1 MLLLDL
7 LALAANQLAIHSST
21 FADAYSHYV
30 YRVLSLG
37 IGSVMGLLPFS
48 VVELLLYAT
57 ILFVLFDFVKQ
68 LCRAV
73 RAGAGCLHPAPGSQA
88 QAVRASQAS
97 LAHAETATNSKGTT
111 SGSAESQSDEPLQKY
126 AGAACPTHL
135 LTAIARPLRRFLGHL
150 FLILSTLLVLYVFL
164 CGINYHRTSFSEE
177 AGLSVTIDAHGTV
190 YDEADL
196 IALCDYLVTEINDTE
211 AQLAASVTS
220 DTNADVLRA
229 RTSAGSAT
237 ESSPATESLDATS
250 EASGHSDADETATTT
265 TESSTATAE
274 ASDPSAADEAMAT
287 TTESPAATAEA
298 PDPSAADEAMATAT
312 ESPAATAEA
321 SDPSAADET
330 TATTIQVEGAC
341 IGQTSET
348 PKPSAAWLW
357 HAGRTGQRAM
367 EKLGQRYHRLSGHYP
382 YPKPILNTWILSIQQ
397 TTGVYSPFTVEANY
411 NRDIAYYDIPFTIC
425 HELSHLRGYMQ
436 EEEANFIGVL
446 ATIGADDLYFNY
458 SGYVSAWVYAG
469 NALARIDSTA
479 FATLY
484 ARINARTRQ
493 DMLYN
498 NAYWQQFEGKPAEA
512 HEQLNDVYLKIQ
524 GQATGVRSYGHVTD
538 LMLEYFA
545 KNGTLAQC
553 NSSAITV
560 QP

>member
-1 MLLLDL
+1 MMRTDTQDERNTKKAPRQVYLLALLLDL
-7 LALAANQLAIHSST
+7 LALAANQLAVHSSA
-21 FADAYSHYV
+21 FANAYSHYV

-37 IGSVMGLLPFS
+37 IGSVTGLLPFS

-57 ILFVLFDFVKQ
+57 ILFVIFDFVKQ
-68 LCRAV
+68 LRRAI
-73 RAGAGCLHPAPGSQA
+73 RAT
-88 QAVRASQAS
+88 V
-97 LAHAETATNSKGTT
+97 
-111 SGSAESQSDEPLQKY
+111 
-126 AGAACPTHL
+126 
-135 LTAIARPLRRFLGHL
+135 ARPLRHFLGHL
-150 FLILSTLLVLYVFL
+150 FLLLSTLLVLYVFL

-177 AGLSVTIDAHGTV
+177 AGLSVTIDEHGTV

-196 IALCDYLVTEINDTE
+196 IALCDYLVTEINATE

-220 DTNADVLRA
+220 DAGASTLRA
-229 RTSAGSAT
+229 HTTADAGASTFRAHT
-237 ESSPATESLDATS
+237 TADAGAAGT
-250 EASGHSDADETATTT
+250 TA
-265 TESSTATAE
+265 ESSTATAE
-274 ASDPSAADEAMAT
+274 ASGSSGADEAA
-287 TTESPAATAEA
+287 
-298 PDPSAADEAMATAT
+298 
-312 ESPAATAEA
+312 
-321 SDPSAADET
+321 
-330 TATTIQVEGAC
+330 ATTIEVEGAF
-341 IGQTSET
+341 IGQTTET

-367 EKLGQRYHRLSGHYP
+367 EKLGQRYRRLSGHYP
-382 YPKPILNTWILSIQQ
+382 FPKPILNTWILSVQQ

-484 ARINARTRQ
+484 GRINARTRQ

-512 HEQLNDVYLKIQ
+512 HEQLNDAYLKIQ
-524 GQATGVRSYGHVTD
+524 GQTTGVRSYGHVTD

-545 KNGTLAQC
+545 ENGTLTQ
-553 NSSAITV
+553 
-560 QP
+560 

>member
-1 MLLLDL
+1 MFNYHIIKTKTSAAMPSHSQRVYLLVLLLDL

-68 LCRAV
+68 LRRAV
-73 RAGAGCLHPAPGSQA
+73 R
-88 QAVRASQAS
+88 V
-97 LAHAETATNSKGTT
+97 
-111 SGSAESQSDEPLQKY
+111 
-126 AGAACPTHL
+126 GAACVHSARVSQDAQTHL
-135 LTAIARPLRRFLGHL
+135 LAAVARPLLHFLGHL
-150 FLILSTLLVLYVFL
+150 FLILSALLVLYVFL
-164 CGINYHRTSFSEE
+164 CGINYHRTSFSQE
-177 AGLSVTIDAHGTV
+177 AGLSVTLDKHGTV

-196 IALCDYLVTEINDTE
+196 IALCDYLVTEINATE
-211 AQLAASVTS
+211 AQLAASATL
-220 DTNADVLRA
+220 DANADVLRTH
-229 RTSAGSAT
+229 TSAGAGAAGS
-237 ESSPATESLDATS
+237 
-250 EASGHSDADETATTT
+250 T
-265 TESSTATAE
+265 TESAASTAE
-274 ASDPSAADEAMAT
+274 ASGPSGADEMA
-287 TTESPAATAEA
+287 
-298 PDPSAADEAMATAT
+298 
-312 ESPAATAEA
+312 
-321 SDPSAADET
+321 
-330 TATTIQVEGAC
+330 ATTIQVEGAC

-367 EKLGQRYHRLSGHYP
+367 EKLGQHYRRLSGHYP
-382 YPKPILNTWILSIQQ
+382 FPKPILNTWILSIQQ

-484 ARINARTRQ
+484 GRINARTRQ

-512 HEQLNDVYLKIQ
+512 HEQLNDAYLKMQ
-524 GQATGVRSYGHVTD
+524 GQTSGVRSYGHVTD

-545 KNGTLAQC
+545 KNGTLTQ
-553 NSSAITV
+553 
-560 QP
+560 

>member
-1 MLLLDL
+1 MLRIDTPDKKRPKKTKRRLYLLALLLDL
-7 LALAANQLAIHSST
+7 LALAANQLAARSSA
-21 FADAYSHYV
+21 FANAYSHYV

-37 IGSVMGLLPFS
+37 LGSVTGLLPFS

-57 ILFVLFDFVKQ
+57 LLFVLFDFVKQ
-68 LCRAV
+68 LRCAI
-73 RAGAGCLHPAPGSQA
+73 RAGA
-88 QAVRASQAS
+88 
-97 LAHAETATNSKGTT
+97 
-111 SGSAESQSDEPLQKY
+111 
-126 AGAACPTHL
+126 
-135 LTAIARPLRRFLGHL
+135 ARPLRRFLGHL

-164 CGINYHRTSFSEE
+164 CGINYHRTSFSQE
-177 AGLSVTIDAHGTV
+177 AGLSVTLDEHGTV

-196 IALCDYLVTEINDTE
+196 ITLCDYLVTEINATE
-211 AQLAASVTS
+211 AQLDISY
-220 DTNADVLRA
+220 
-229 RTSAGSAT
+229 
-237 ESSPATESLDATS
+237 
-250 EASGHSDADETATTT
+250 
-265 TESSTATAE
+265 
-274 ASDPSAADEAMAT
+274 
-287 TTESPAATAEA
+287 
-298 PDPSAADEAMATAT
+298 
-312 ESPAATAEA
+312 
-321 SDPSAADET
+321 
-330 TATTIQVEGAC
+330 
-341 IGQTSET
+341 IGQTTET
-348 PKPSAAWLW
+348 PKASAAWLW

-367 EKLGQRYHRLSGHYP
+367 EKLGQRYSRLSGHYP
-382 YPKPILNTWILSIQQ
+382 FPKPILNTWLLSVQQ

-498 NAYWQQFEGKPAEA
+498 NAYWKQFEGKPAEA
-512 HEQLNDVYLKIQ
+512 HEQLNDAYLKMQ

-545 KNGTLAQC
+545 KNGTLE
-553 NSSAITV
+553 
-560 QP
+560 

>member
-1 MLLLDL
+1 MFNFHIIKTSAAMPSHSQRVYLLVLLLDL

-48 VVELLLYAT
+48 MVELLLYAT

-111 SGSAESQSDEPLQKY
+111 SGSAETQSDEPQQKHT
-126 AGAACPTHL
+126 GAACPPHL
-135 LTAIARPLRRFLGHL
+135 LAAVARPLRRFLGHL
-150 FLILSTLLVLYVFL
+150 FLLLSALLVLYVFL

-211 AQLAASVTS
+211 AQLAAS
-220 DTNADVLRA
+220 
-229 RTSAGSAT
+229 
-237 ESSPATESLDATS
+237 
-250 EASGHSDADETATTT
+250 
-265 TESSTATAE
+265 
-274 ASDPSAADEAMAT
+274 
-287 TTESPAATAEA
+287 
-298 PDPSAADEAMATAT
+298 
-312 ESPAATAEA
+312 
-321 SDPSAADET
+321 
-330 TATTIQVEGAC
+330 TIQVEGAC

-357 HAGRTGQRAM
+357 HTGRTGQRAM
-367 EKLGQRYHRLSGHYP
+367 EKLGQRYRRLSGHYP

-512 HEQLNDVYLKIQ
+512 HEQLNDAYLKMQ
-524 GQATGVRSYGHVTD
+524 GQASGVRSYGHVTD

-545 KNGTLAQC
+545 KNGTLTQ
-553 NSSAITV
+553 
-560 QP
+560 

>member
-1 MLLLDL
+1 MMRTDTPDKKTLKKGTWRSYLFVLLLDL
-7 LALAANQLAIHSST
+7 LALAANQLAVRSSA
-21 FADAYSHYV
+21 FANTYSHYV

-37 IGSVMGLLPFS
+37 IGSVTGLLPFS

-73 RAGAGCLHPAPGSQA
+73 RVGVACVHSVRVSQDA
-88 QAVRASQAS
+88 Q
-97 LAHAETATNSKGTT
+97 
-111 SGSAESQSDEPLQKY
+111 
-126 AGAACPTHL
+126 THL
-135 LTAIARPLRRFLGHL
+135 LAAVARPLLRFLGHL

-177 AGLSVTIDAHGTV
+177 AGLSVTLDEHGTV

-211 AQLAASVTS
+211 AQL
-220 DTNADVLRA
+220 DV
-229 RTSAGSAT
+229 
-237 ESSPATESLDATS
+237 P
-250 EASGHSDADETATTT
+250 
-265 TESSTATAE
+265 
-274 ASDPSAADEAMAT
+274 
-287 TTESPAATAEA
+287 
-298 PDPSAADEAMATAT
+298 
-312 ESPAATAEA
+312 
-321 SDPSAADET
+321 
-330 TATTIQVEGAC
+330 C

-348 PKPSAAWLW
+348 PKPSATWLW

-367 EKLGQRYHRLSGHYP
+367 EKLGRRYHRLSGHYP
-382 YPKPILNTWILSIQQ
+382 YPKPILNTWILSVQQ

-484 ARINARTRQ
+484 ARINTRTRQ

-498 NAYWQQFEGKPAEA
+498 NAYWKQFEGKPAEA
-512 HEQLNDVYLKIQ
+512 HEQLNDAYLKMQ

-538 LMLEYFA
+538 LMLEYFV
-545 KNGTLAQC
+545 KNGTLTQC
-553 NSSAITV
+553 NSSAVAQRTAD
-560 QP
+560 

>member
-1 MLLLDL
+1 MFHFHIRKTKSSAEMHAHPQRVYLLVLLLDL
-7 LALAANQLAIHSST
+7 LALAANQLAVRSSS

-37 IGSVMGLLPFS
+37 IGSVTGLLPFS
-48 VVELLLYAT
+48 VVELLLYAMT
-57 ILFVLFDFVKQ
+57 LFVLFDFVKQ
-68 LCRAV
+68 LRRALRV
-73 RAGAGCLHPAPGSQA
+73 
-88 QAVRASQAS
+88 
-97 LAHAETATNSKGTT
+97 
-111 SGSAESQSDEPLQKY
+111 
-126 AGAACPTHL
+126 GAACVHSERVSQDAQTHL
-135 LTAIARPLRRFLGHL
+135 LAAVARPLLRFLGHL

-177 AGLSVTIDAHGTV
+177 AGLSVTLDEHGTV

-211 AQLAASVTS
+211 AQLAAAATS
-220 DTNADVLRA
+220 DANADATRA
-229 RTSAGSAT
+229 HTSTDAGAAGS
-237 ESSPATESLDATS
+237 
-250 EASGHSDADETATTT
+250 T

-274 ASDPSAADEAMAT
+274 ASST
-287 TTESPAATAEA
+287 SG
-298 PDPSAADEAMATAT
+298 
-312 ESPAATAEA
+312 
-321 SDPSAADET
+321 ADET
-330 TATTIQVEGAC
+330 AATTIQVEGAC
-341 IGQTSET
+341 IGQTMEM

-367 EKLGQRYHRLSGHYP
+367 EKLGQRYRRLSGHYP
-382 YPKPILNTWILSIQQ
+382 FPKPILNTWILSVQQ

-436 EEEANFIGVL
+436 EEEANFIGLL

-484 ARINARTRQ
+484 ARINARPRQ

-498 NAYWQQFEGKPAEA
+498 NAYWKQFEGKPAEA
-512 HEQLNDVYLKIQ
+512 HEQLNDAYLKMQ
-524 GQATGVRSYGHVTD
+524 GQASGVRSYGHVTD

-545 KNGTLAQC
+545 KNGTLTQC
-553 NSSAITV
+553 NSSAVARQTAD
-560 QP
+560 

>member
-1 MLLLDL
+1 MFNFHIIKPKTSAAMPSHSQRVYLLALLLDL
-7 LALAANQLAIHSST
+7 LALAANQLAVRSSA

-57 ILFVLFDFVKQ
+57 ILFVLFDFAKQ
-68 LCRAV
+68 LCRALRV
-73 RAGAGCLHPAPGSQA
+73 
-88 QAVRASQAS
+88 
-97 LAHAETATNSKGTT
+97 
-111 SGSAESQSDEPLQKY
+111 
-126 AGAACPTHL
+126 GAACVHSARISQDAQTHL
-135 LTAIARPLRRFLGHL
+135 LAAVARPLRRFLGHL
-150 FLILSTLLVLYVFL
+150 FLLLSTLLVLYVFL

-211 AQLAASVTS
+211 AQLAATATS
-220 DTNADVLRA
+220 DANADVLRA
-229 RTSAGSAT
+229 RTSAGAAGS
-237 ESSPATESLDATS
+237 
-250 EASGHSDADETATTT
+250 T
-265 TESSTATAE
+265 TESPSATAE
-274 ASDPSAADEAMAT
+274 ASDPSGANE
-287 TTESPAATAEA
+287 TA
-298 PDPSAADEAMATAT
+298 
-312 ESPAATAEA
+312 
-321 SDPSAADET
+321 
-330 TATTIQVEGAC
+330 ATTIQVEGASF
-341 IGQTSET
+341 GQTSE
-348 PKPSAAWLW
+348 PPPPSAAGRGR
-357 HAGRTGQRAM
+357 AGRTGQRAM
-367 EKLGQRYHRLSGHYP
+367 EKLGQRYRRLSGHYP

-484 ARINARTRQ
+484 SRINARTRQ

-512 HEQLNDVYLKIQ
+512 HEQLNDAYLKMQ
-524 GQATGVRSYGHVTD
+524 GQTSGVRSYGHVTD
-538 LMLEYFA
+538 LMLEYFE

-553 NSSAITV
+553 NSSAVALRTAD
-560 QP
+560 

>member
-1 MLLLDL
+1 MLHTDTKARKTVKSHPRRIYLLALLLDL
-7 LALAANQLAIHSST
+7 LALAANQLAARSSA
-21 FADAYSHYV
+21 FANAYSHYV

-37 IGSVMGLLPFS
+37 IGSVTGLLPFS

-68 LCRAV
+68 LRRAI
-73 RAGAGCLHPAPGSQA
+73 RA
-88 QAVRASQAS
+88 AV
-97 LAHAETATNSKGTT
+97 
-111 SGSAESQSDEPLQKY
+111 
-126 AGAACPTHL
+126 
-135 LTAIARPLRRFLGHL
+135 ARPLRRFLGHL
-150 FLILSTLLVLYVFL
+150 FLILSALLVLYVFL
-164 CGINYHRTSFSEE
+164 CGINYHRTSFSQE
-177 AGLSVTIDAHGTV
+177 AGLSVTLDEHGTI

-211 AQLAASVTS
+211 AQL
-220 DTNADVLRA
+220 DV
-229 RTSAGSAT
+229 SF
-237 ESSPATESLDATS
+237 
-250 EASGHSDADETATTT
+250 
-265 TESSTATAE
+265 
-274 ASDPSAADEAMAT
+274 
-287 TTESPAATAEA
+287 
-298 PDPSAADEAMATAT
+298 
-312 ESPAATAEA
+312 
-321 SDPSAADET
+321 
-330 TATTIQVEGAC
+330 
-341 IGQTSET
+341 IGQTTET
-348 PKPSAAWLW
+348 PKASAAWLW

-367 EKLGQRYHRLSGHYP
+367 EKLGQRYSRLSGHYP
-382 YPKPILNTWILSIQQ
+382 FPKPILNTWLLSVQQ

-446 ATIGADDLYFNY
+446 ATMSADDLYFNY

-484 ARINARTRQ
+484 GRINARTRQ

-498 NAYWQQFEGKPAEA
+498 NAYWKQFEGKPAEA
-512 HEQLNDVYLKIQ
+512 HEQLNDAYLKIQ

-545 KNGTLAQC
+545 KNGTLK
-553 NSSAITV
+553 
-560 QP
+560 

>member
-1 MLLLDL
+1 MFNFHIIKTKTSAAIPSHSQRVYLLVLLLDL
-7 LALAANQLAIHSST
+7 LALAANQLAVRSSA

-37 IGSVMGLLPFS
+37 IGSVTGLLPFS

-73 RAGAGCLHPAPGSQA
+73 RVGVACVHPARVSQDA
-88 QAVRASQAS
+88 Q
-97 LAHAETATNSKGTT
+97 
-111 SGSAESQSDEPLQKY
+111 
-126 AGAACPTHL
+126 THL
-135 LTAIARPLRRFLGHL
+135 LAAVARPLRRFLGHL
-150 FLILSTLLVLYVFL
+150 FLLLSTLLVLYVFL

-211 AQLAASVTS
+211 AQL
-220 DTNADVLRA
+220 DV
-229 RTSAGSAT
+229 SF
-237 ESSPATESLDATS
+237 
-250 EASGHSDADETATTT
+250 
-265 TESSTATAE
+265 
-274 ASDPSAADEAMAT
+274 
-287 TTESPAATAEA
+287 
-298 PDPSAADEAMATAT
+298 
-312 ESPAATAEA
+312 
-321 SDPSAADET
+321 
-330 TATTIQVEGAC
+330 

-367 EKLGQRYHRLSGHYP
+367 EKLGQRYRRLSGHYP
-382 YPKPILNTWILSIQQ
+382 YPKPILNTWILSVQQ

-479 FATLY
+479 FAALY
-484 ARINARTRQ
+484 SRINARTRQ

-512 HEQLNDVYLKIQ
+512 HEQLNDAYLKMQ
-524 GQATGVRSYGHVTD
+524 GQMTGIRSYGHVTD

-545 KNGTLAQC
+545 KNGTLTQ
-553 NSSAITV
+553 
-560 QP
+560 

>member
-1 MLLLDL
+1 MMRTDTPDKNTQKKGTWRSYLFVLLLDL
-7 LALAANQLAIHSST
+7 LALAANQLAVRSSA

-57 ILFVLFDFVKQ
+57 ILFVLFDFAKQ
-68 LCRAV
+68 LCRALRV
-73 RAGAGCLHPAPGSQA
+73 GVACVHSARVSQDT
-88 QAVRASQAS
+88 Q
-97 LAHAETATNSKGTT
+97 
-111 SGSAESQSDEPLQKY
+111 
-126 AGAACPTHL
+126 THL
-135 LTAIARPLRRFLGHL
+135 LAAVARPLRRFLGHL

-211 AQLAASVTS
+211 AQLAA
-220 DTNADVLRA
+220 
-229 RTSAGSAT
+229 
-237 ESSPATESLDATS
+237 
-250 EASGHSDADETATTT
+250 
-265 TESSTATAE
+265 
-274 ASDPSAADEAMAT
+274 
-287 TTESPAATAEA
+287 
-298 PDPSAADEAMATAT
+298 
-312 ESPAATAEA
+312 
-321 SDPSAADET
+321 
-330 TATTIQVEGAC
+330 TTIQVEGAS

-382 YPKPILNTWILSIQQ
+382 FPKPILNTWILSVQQ

-484 ARINARTRQ
+484 SRINARTRQ

-512 HEQLNDVYLKIQ
+512 HEQLNDAYLKMQ
-524 GQATGVRSYGHVTD
+524 GQTSGVRSYGHVTD

-545 KNGTLAQC
+545 KNGTLTQC

>member
-1 MLLLDL
+1 MFNFHIIKTKTSAAMPSHSQRVYLLVLLLDL

-88 QAVRASQAS
+88 QAVRASQAF

-111 SGSAESQSDEPLQKY
+111 SGSAETQSDEPQQKHT
-126 AGAACPTHL
+126 GAACPPHL
-135 LTAIARPLRRFLGHL
+135 LAAVVRPLRRFLGHL

-211 AQLAASVTS
+211 AQLAA
-220 DTNADVLRA
+220 
-229 RTSAGSAT
+229 
-237 ESSPATESLDATS
+237 
-250 EASGHSDADETATTT
+250 
-265 TESSTATAE
+265 
-274 ASDPSAADEAMAT
+274 
-287 TTESPAATAEA
+287 
-298 PDPSAADEAMATAT
+298 
-312 ESPAATAEA
+312 
-321 SDPSAADET
+321 
-330 TATTIQVEGAC
+330 TTIQVEGAC

-348 PKPSAAWLW
+348 PKPSATWLW

-367 EKLGQRYHRLSGHYP
+367 EKLGQRYRRLSGHYP
-382 YPKPILNTWILSIQQ
+382 FPKPILNTWILSIQQ

-512 HEQLNDVYLKIQ
+512 HEQLNDAYLKMQ

-545 KNGTLAQC
+545 KNGTLTQ
-553 NSSAITV
+553 
-560 QP
+560 

>member
-1 MLLLDL
+1 MFNFHIIKTKTSAAMPSHSQRVYLLALLLDL
-7 LALAANQLAIHSST
+7 LALAANQLAVHSSA

-73 RAGAGCLHPAPGSQA
+73 RVGVACVHSSRVSQDA
-88 QAVRASQAS
+88 Q
-97 LAHAETATNSKGTT
+97 
-111 SGSAESQSDEPLQKY
+111 
-126 AGAACPTHL
+126 THL
-135 LTAIARPLRRFLGHL
+135 LAAARPLRRFLGHL
-150 FLILSTLLVLYVFL
+150 FLLLSTLLVLYVFL

-196 IALCDYLVTEINDTE
+196 IALCDYLVTEINDIE
-211 AQLAASVTS
+211 AQLAATATS
-220 DTNADVLRA
+220 DANADLLRA
-229 RTSAGSAT
+229 HTSA
-237 ESSPATESLDATS
+237 
-250 EASGHSDADETATTT
+250 DAD
-265 TESSTATAE
+265 
-274 ASDPSAADEAMAT
+274 AAGS

-298 PDPSAADEAMATAT
+298 SG
-312 ESPAATAEA
+312 
-321 SDPSAADET
+321 PSAADET
-330 TATTIQVEGAC
+330 AATTIQVEGAC

-367 EKLGQRYHRLSGHYP
+367 EKLGQHYRRLSGHYP
-382 YPKPILNTWILSIQQ
+382 FPKPILNTWILSIQQ

-484 ARINARTRQ
+484 GRINARTRQ

-512 HEQLNDVYLKIQ
+512 HEQLNDAYLKMQ
-524 GQATGVRSYGHVTD
+524 GQTSGVRSYGHVTD

-545 KNGTLAQC
+545 KNGTLTQ
-553 NSSAITV
+553 
-560 QP
+560 

>member
-1 MLLLDL
+1 MFNFHIIKTKTSAAMPSHSQRVYLLVLLLDL

-111 SGSAESQSDEPLQKY
+111 SGSAETQSDEPQ
-126 AGAACPTHL
+126 HL
-135 LTAIARPLRRFLGHL
+135 LAAVARPLRRFLGHL
-150 FLILSTLLVLYVFL
+150 FLLLSTLLVLYIFL

-196 IALCDYLVTEINDTE
+196 VALCDYLVTEINDTE
-211 AQLAASVTS
+211 AQLAA
-220 DTNADVLRA
+220 
-229 RTSAGSAT
+229 
-237 ESSPATESLDATS
+237 
-250 EASGHSDADETATTT
+250 TA
-265 TESSTATAE
+265 
-274 ASDPSAADEAMAT
+274 
-287 TTESPAATAEA
+287 
-298 PDPSAADEAMATAT
+298 
-312 ESPAATAEA
+312 
-321 SDPSAADET
+321 
-330 TATTIQVEGAC
+330 IQVEGAC

-348 PKPSAAWLW
+348 PKPSATWLW

-367 EKLGQRYHRLSGHYP
+367 EKLGQRYRRLSGHYP
-382 YPKPILNTWILSIQQ
+382 FPKPILNTWILSIQQ

-512 HEQLNDVYLKIQ
+512 HEQLNDAYLKMQ

-545 KNGTLAQC
+545 KNGTLTQ
-553 NSSAITV
+553 
-560 QP
+560 

>member
-1 MLLLDL
+1 MFNFHIIKTKTSAAMPSHSQRVYLLVLLLDL

-88 QAVRASQAS
+88 QAVRASQAF

-111 SGSAESQSDEPLQKY
+111 SGSAETQSDEPQQKHT
-126 AGAACPTHL
+126 GAACPPHL
-135 LTAIARPLRRFLGHL
+135 LAAVARPLRRFLGHL

-211 AQLAASVTS
+211 AQLAA
-220 DTNADVLRA
+220 
-229 RTSAGSAT
+229 
-237 ESSPATESLDATS
+237 
-250 EASGHSDADETATTT
+250 
-265 TESSTATAE
+265 
-274 ASDPSAADEAMAT
+274 
-287 TTESPAATAEA
+287 
-298 PDPSAADEAMATAT
+298 
-312 ESPAATAEA
+312 
-321 SDPSAADET
+321 
-330 TATTIQVEGAC
+330 TTIQVEGAC

-348 PKPSAAWLW
+348 PKPSATWLW

-367 EKLGQRYHRLSGHYP
+367 EKLGQRYRRLSGHYP
-382 YPKPILNTWILSIQQ
+382 FPKPILNTWILSIQQ

-484 ARINARTRQ
+484 GRINERTRQ

-498 NAYWQQFEGKPAEA
+498 NAYWKQFEGKPAEA
-512 HEQLNDVYLKIQ
+512 HEQLNDVYLKMQ
-524 GQATGVRSYGHVTD
+524 GQATGVHSYGHVTD

-545 KNGTLAQC
+545 KNGTLK
-553 NSSAITV
+553 
-560 QP
+560 

>member
-1 MLLLDL
+1 MSNFRLTRAKVKLKVKTKASSHRENNVKSTSLRIYLLALLLDL
-7 LALAANQLAIHSST
+7 LALAANQLAARSSA
-21 FADAYSHYV
+21 FANAYSHYV

-37 IGSVMGLLPFS
+37 IGSVTGLLPFS

-68 LCRAV
+68 LRRAI
-73 RAGAGCLHPAPGSQA
+73 RAT
-88 QAVRASQAS
+88 V
-97 LAHAETATNSKGTT
+97 
-111 SGSAESQSDEPLQKY
+111 
-126 AGAACPTHL
+126 
-135 LTAIARPLRRFLGHL
+135 ARPLRRFLGHL

-164 CGINYHRTSFSEE
+164 CGINYHRASFSQE
-177 AGLSVTIDAHGTV
+177 AGLSVTLDEHDMV

-196 IALCDYLVTEINDTE
+196 IALCDYLVTEINATE
-211 AQLAASVTS
+211 AQL
-220 DTNADVLRA
+220 DV
-229 RTSAGSAT
+229 SF
-237 ESSPATESLDATS
+237 
-250 EASGHSDADETATTT
+250 
-265 TESSTATAE
+265 
-274 ASDPSAADEAMAT
+274 
-287 TTESPAATAEA
+287 
-298 PDPSAADEAMATAT
+298 
-312 ESPAATAEA
+312 
-321 SDPSAADET
+321 
-330 TATTIQVEGAC
+330 
-341 IGQTSET
+341 IGQTMET
-348 PKPSAAWLW
+348 PKASAAWLW

-367 EKLGQRYHRLSGHYP
+367 EKLGQRYRRLSGHYP
-382 YPKPILNTWILSIQQ
+382 FPKPILNTWLLSVQQ

-469 NALARIDSTA
+469 NALARIDSSA

-484 ARINARTRQ
+484 GRINARTRQ

-498 NAYWQQFEGKPAEA
+498 NAYWKQFEGKPAEA
-512 HEQLNDVYLKIQ
+512 HEQLNDAYLKIQ

-545 KNGTLAQC
+545 KNGTLE
-553 NSSAITV
+553 
-560 QP
+560 

>member
-1 MLLLDL
+1 MFNFHTIKTKTIKRKNRAAMHAHPQRVYLLALLLDL
-7 LALAANQLAIHSST
+7 LAIAANQLAIHSSA

-68 LCRAV
+68 LC
-73 RAGAGCLHPAPGSQA
+73 H
-88 QAVRASQAS
+88 
-97 LAHAETATNSKGTT
+97 
-111 SGSAESQSDEPLQKY
+111 
-126 AGAACPTHL
+126 
-135 LTAIARPLRRFLGHL
+135 FLGHL

-164 CGINYHRTSFSEE
+164 CGINYHRTSFSQE
-177 AGLSVTIDAHGTV
+177 AGLSITIDEHGTV

-211 AQLAASVTS
+211 AQ
-220 DTNADVLRA
+220 
-229 RTSAGSAT
+229 
-237 ESSPATESLDATS
+237 
-250 EASGHSDADETATTT
+250 
-265 TESSTATAE
+265 
-274 ASDPSAADEAMAT
+274 
-287 TTESPAATAEA
+287 
-298 PDPSAADEAMATAT
+298 
-312 ESPAATAEA
+312 
-321 SDPSAADET
+321 
-330 TATTIQVEGAC
+330 VEGAC
-341 IGQTSET
+341 IGQTMET

-382 YPKPILNTWILSIQQ
+382 FPKPILNTWILSVQQ

-484 ARINARTRQ
+484 GRINERTRQ

-498 NAYWQQFEGKPAEA
+498 NAYWKQFEGKPAEA
-512 HEQLNDVYLKIQ
+512 HEQLNDVYLKMQ
-524 GQATGVRSYGHVTD
+524 GQATGVHSYGHVTD

-545 KNGTLAQC
+545 KNGTLK
-553 NSSAITV
+553 
-560 QP
+560 

>member
-1 MLLLDL
+1 MFNFHIIKTKTSAAMPSHSQRVYLLVLLLDL

-88 QAVRASQAS
+88 QAVRASQAF

-111 SGSAESQSDEPLQKY
+111 SGSAETQSDEPQQKHT
-126 AGAACPTHL
+126 GAACPPHL
-135 LTAIARPLRRFLGHL
+135 LAAVARPLRHFLGHL

-164 CGINYHRTSFSEE
+164 CGINYHRTSFSQE
-177 AGLSVTIDAHGTV
+177 AGLSVTIDEHGTV

-211 AQLAASVTS
+211 AQ
-220 DTNADVLRA
+220 
-229 RTSAGSAT
+229 
-237 ESSPATESLDATS
+237 
-250 EASGHSDADETATTT
+250 
-265 TESSTATAE
+265 
-274 ASDPSAADEAMAT
+274 
-287 TTESPAATAEA
+287 
-298 PDPSAADEAMATAT
+298 
-312 ESPAATAEA
+312 
-321 SDPSAADET
+321 
-330 TATTIQVEGAC
+330 VEGAC
-341 IGQTSET
+341 IGQTMET

-367 EKLGQRYHRLSGHYP
+367 EKLGQRYRRLSGHYP
-382 YPKPILNTWILSIQQ
+382 FPKPILNTWILSVQQ

-512 HEQLNDVYLKIQ
+512 HEQLNDAYLKMQ

-545 KNGTLAQC
+545 KNGTLTQ
-553 NSSAITV
+553 
-560 QP
+560 

>member
-1 MLLLDL
+1 MFNFHIIKTKTSAAIPSHSQRVYLLVLLLDL
-7 LALAANQLAIHSST
+7 LALAANQLAVRSSA

-57 ILFVLFDFVKQ
+57 ILFVLFDFAKQ
-68 LCRAV
+68 LCRALRV
-73 RAGAGCLHPAPGSQA
+73 
-88 QAVRASQAS
+88 
-97 LAHAETATNSKGTT
+97 
-111 SGSAESQSDEPLQKY
+111 
-126 AGAACPTHL
+126 GAACVHSARISQDAQTHL
-135 LTAIARPLRRFLGHL
+135 LAAVARPLRRFLGHL

-211 AQLAASVTS
+211 AQLAATATS
-220 DTNADVLRA
+220 DANANVLRA
-229 RTSAGSAT
+229 HTSAGADAAGTTTESATATAEASNTDTASASAT
-237 ESSPATESLDATS
+237 ESPS
-250 EASGHSDADETATTT
+250 
-265 TESSTATAE
+265 ATAE
-274 ASDPSAADEAMAT
+274 ASDPSGANE
-287 TTESPAATAEA
+287 TA
-298 PDPSAADEAMATAT
+298 
-312 ESPAATAEA
+312 
-321 SDPSAADET
+321 
-330 TATTIQVEGAC
+330 ATTIQVEGAC

-367 EKLGQRYHRLSGHYP
+367 EKLGQRYRRLSGHYP
-382 YPKPILNTWILSIQQ
+382 YPKPILNTWILSVQQ

-484 ARINARTRQ
+484 SRINARTRQ

-512 HEQLNDVYLKIQ
+512 HEQLNDAYLKMQ
-524 GQATGVRSYGHVTD
+524 GQTSGVRSYGHVTD

-545 KNGTLAQC
+545 KNGTLTQC

>member
-1 MLLLDL
+1 MMKTDTPDKKTPKKATWRTYLLVLLLDL

-21 FADAYSHYV
+21 FANAYSHYV

-68 LCRAV
+68 LRRAV
-73 RAGAGCLHPAPGSQA
+73 RA
-88 QAVRASQAS
+88 AV
-97 LAHAETATNSKGTT
+97 
-111 SGSAESQSDEPLQKY
+111 
-126 AGAACPTHL
+126 
-135 LTAIARPLRRFLGHL
+135 ARPLRHFLGHL

-211 AQLAASVTS
+211 AQL
-220 DTNADVLRA
+220 DV
-229 RTSAGSAT
+229 
-237 ESSPATESLDATS
+237 P
-250 EASGHSDADETATTT
+250 
-265 TESSTATAE
+265 
-274 ASDPSAADEAMAT
+274 
-287 TTESPAATAEA
+287 
-298 PDPSAADEAMATAT
+298 
-312 ESPAATAEA
+312 
-321 SDPSAADET
+321 
-330 TATTIQVEGAC
+330 C

-382 YPKPILNTWILSIQQ
+382 YPKPILNTWILSVQQ

-484 ARINARTRQ
+484 ARINTRTRQ

-498 NAYWQQFEGKPAEA
+498 NAYWKQFEGKPAEA
-512 HEQLNDVYLKIQ
+512 HEQLNDAYLKMQ

-545 KNGTLAQC
+545 KNGTLTQSQGLK
-553 NSSAITV
+553 N
-560 QP
+560 

>member
-1 MLLLDL
+1 MLRIDTPDKKRPKKPKRRLYLLALLLDL
-7 LALAANQLAIHSST
+7 LALAANQLAARSSA
-21 FADAYSHYV
+21 FANAYSHYV

-37 IGSVMGLLPFS
+37 IGSVTGLLPFS

-68 LCRAV
+68 LR
-73 RAGAGCLHPAPGSQA
+73 
-88 QAVRASQAS
+88 RASC
-97 LAHAETATNSKGTT
+97 
-111 SGSAESQSDEPLQKY
+111 
-126 AGAACPTHL
+126 AG
-135 LTAIARPLRRFLGHL
+135 IARPLRHFLGHL

-164 CGINYHRTSFSEE
+164 CGINYHRTSFSQE
-177 AGLSVTIDAHGTV
+177 AGLSVTLGEHGTV

-196 IALCDYLVTEINDTE
+196 IALCDYLVTEINATE
-211 AQLAASVTS
+211 AQL
-220 DTNADVLRA
+220 DV
-229 RTSAGSAT
+229 
-237 ESSPATESLDATS
+237 PF
-250 EASGHSDADETATTT
+250 
-265 TESSTATAE
+265 
-274 ASDPSAADEAMAT
+274 
-287 TTESPAATAEA
+287 
-298 PDPSAADEAMATAT
+298 
-312 ESPAATAEA
+312 
-321 SDPSAADET
+321 
-330 TATTIQVEGAC
+330 
-341 IGQTSET
+341 IGQTTET
-348 PKPSAAWLW
+348 PKASAAWLW

-367 EKLGQRYHRLSGHYP
+367 EKLGQRYSRLSGHYP
-382 YPKPILNTWILSIQQ
+382 FPKPIFNTWLLSVQQ

-411 NRDIAYYDIPFTIC
+411 NCDIAYYDIPFTIC

-498 NAYWQQFEGKPAEA
+498 NAYWKQFEGKPAEA
-512 HEQLNDVYLKIQ
+512 HEQLNDAYLKMQ

-545 KNGTLAQC
+545 KNGTLK
-553 NSSAITV
+553 
-560 QP
+560 

>member
-1 MLLLDL
+1 MFNFHIIKTKTSAAIPSHSQRVYLLVLLLDL

-57 ILFVLFDFVKQ
+57 ILFVFFDFVKQ

-73 RAGAGCLHPAPGSQA
+73 RVGVACVHSSRVSQDA
-88 QAVRASQAS
+88 
-97 LAHAETATNSKGTT
+97 K
-111 SGSAESQSDEPLQKY
+111 
-126 AGAACPTHL
+126 THL
-135 LTAIARPLRRFLGHL
+135 LAAVARPLRRFLGHL
-150 FLILSTLLVLYVFL
+150 FLLLSALLVLYVFL

-211 AQLAASVTS
+211 AQLAAS
-220 DTNADVLRA
+220 
-229 RTSAGSAT
+229 
-237 ESSPATESLDATS
+237 
-250 EASGHSDADETATTT
+250 
-265 TESSTATAE
+265 
-274 ASDPSAADEAMAT
+274 
-287 TTESPAATAEA
+287 
-298 PDPSAADEAMATAT
+298 
-312 ESPAATAEA
+312 
-321 SDPSAADET
+321 
-330 TATTIQVEGAC
+330 TIQVEGAC

-357 HAGRTGQRAM
+357 HTGRTGQRAM
-367 EKLGQRYHRLSGHYP
+367 EKLGQRYRRLSGHYP

-425 HELSHLRGYMQ
+425 HELSHFRGYMQ

-512 HEQLNDVYLKIQ
+512 HEQLNDAYLKMQ
-524 GQATGVRSYGHVTD
+524 GQASGVRSYGHVTD

-545 KNGTLAQC
+545 KNGTLTQ
-553 NSSAITV
+553 
-560 QP
+560 

>member
-1 MLLLDL
+1 MLHTDTKARKTVKSHMRRLYLLALLLDL
-7 LALAANQLAIHSST
+7 LALAANQLAARSSA
-21 FADAYSHYV
+21 FANAYSHYV

-57 ILFVLFDFVKQ
+57 LLFVLFDFVKQ
-68 LCRAV
+68 LRRAI
-73 RAGAGCLHPAPGSQA
+73 RA
-88 QAVRASQAS
+88 AV
-97 LAHAETATNSKGTT
+97 AH
-111 SGSAESQSDEPLQKY
+111 
-126 AGAACPTHL
+126 
-135 LTAIARPLRRFLGHL
+135 PLRRFLGHL
-150 FLILSTLLVLYVFL
+150 FLILSALLVLYVFL
-164 CGINYHRTSFSEE
+164 CGINYHRASFSQE
-177 AGLSVTIDAHGTV
+177 AGLSVTLDEHGTV

-196 IALCDYLVTEINDTE
+196 IALCDYLVTEINATE
-211 AQLAASVTS
+211 AQL
-220 DTNADVLRA
+220 DV
-229 RTSAGSAT
+229 SF
-237 ESSPATESLDATS
+237 
-250 EASGHSDADETATTT
+250 
-265 TESSTATAE
+265 
-274 ASDPSAADEAMAT
+274 
-287 TTESPAATAEA
+287 
-298 PDPSAADEAMATAT
+298 
-312 ESPAATAEA
+312 
-321 SDPSAADET
+321 
-330 TATTIQVEGAC
+330 
-341 IGQTSET
+341 IGQTMET
-348 PKPSAAWLW
+348 PKASAAWLW

-367 EKLGQRYHRLSGHYP
+367 EKLGQRYRRLSGHYP
-382 YPKPILNTWILSIQQ
+382 FPKPILNTWLLSVQQ

-498 NAYWQQFEGKPAEA
+498 NAYWKQFEGKPAEA
-512 HEQLNDVYLKIQ
+512 HEQLNDAYLKIQ

-545 KNGTLAQC
+545 KNGTLTQ
-553 NSSAITV
+553 
-560 QP
+560 

>member
-1 MLLLDL
+1 MLRIDTPDKKRPKKTKRRLYLLALLLDL
-7 LALAANQLAIHSST
+7 LALAANQLAARSSA
-21 FADAYSHYV
+21 FANAYSHYV

-37 IGSVMGLLPFS
+37 IGSVTGLLPFS

-68 LCRAV
+68 LRRAI
-73 RAGAGCLHPAPGSQA
+73 
-88 QAVRASQAS
+88 
-97 LAHAETATNSKGTT
+97 HAFT
-111 SGSAESQSDEPLQKY
+111 
-126 AGAACPTHL
+126 
-135 LTAIARPLRRFLGHL
+135 ARPLRHFLGHL

-164 CGINYHRTSFSEE
+164 CGINYHRTSFSQE
-177 AGLSVTIDAHGTV
+177 AGLSVTLDEHGTV

-196 IALCDYLVTEINDTE
+196 IALCDYLITEINATK
-211 AQLAASVTS
+211 AQL
-220 DTNADVLRA
+220 DV
-229 RTSAGSAT
+229 
-237 ESSPATESLDATS
+237 PF
-250 EASGHSDADETATTT
+250 
-265 TESSTATAE
+265 
-274 ASDPSAADEAMAT
+274 
-287 TTESPAATAEA
+287 
-298 PDPSAADEAMATAT
+298 
-312 ESPAATAEA
+312 
-321 SDPSAADET
+321 
-330 TATTIQVEGAC
+330 
-341 IGQTSET
+341 IGQTTET

-367 EKLGQRYHRLSGHYP
+367 EKLGQRYSRLSGHYP
-382 YPKPILNTWILSIQQ
+382 FPKPILNTWLLSVQQ

-458 SGYVSAWVYAG
+458 SGYVSAWVYTG

-498 NAYWQQFEGKPAEA
+498 NAYWKQFEGKPAEA
-512 HEQLNDVYLKIQ
+512 HEQLNDAYLKIQ

-545 KNGTLAQC
+545 KNGTLE
-553 NSSAITV
+553 
-560 QP
+560 

>member
-1 MLLLDL
+1 MFNFHIIKTKIRAAMRSHPQRVYLSALLLDL
-7 LALAANQLAIHSST
+7 LALAANQLAVRSSS

-37 IGSVMGLLPFS
+37 IGSVTGLLPFS

-73 RAGAGCLHPAPGSQA
+73 RVGVACVHSARVSQDA
-88 QAVRASQAS
+88 Q
-97 LAHAETATNSKGTT
+97 
-111 SGSAESQSDEPLQKY
+111 
-126 AGAACPTHL
+126 THL
-135 LTAIARPLRRFLGHL
+135 LAAVARPLRRFLGHL
-150 FLILSTLLVLYVFL
+150 FLLLSTLLVLYVFL

-177 AGLSVTIDAHGTV
+177 AGLSVTLDAHGTV

-211 AQLAASVTS
+211 AQLAAS
-220 DTNADVLRA
+220 
-229 RTSAGSAT
+229 
-237 ESSPATESLDATS
+237 
-250 EASGHSDADETATTT
+250 
-265 TESSTATAE
+265 
-274 ASDPSAADEAMAT
+274 
-287 TTESPAATAEA
+287 
-298 PDPSAADEAMATAT
+298 
-312 ESPAATAEA
+312 
-321 SDPSAADET
+321 
-330 TATTIQVEGAC
+330 TIQVEDAC

-367 EKLGQRYHRLSGHYP
+367 EKLGQRYRRLSGHYP
-382 YPKPILNTWILSIQQ
+382 FPKPILNTWILSVQQ

-469 NALARIDSTA
+469 NALARIDSSA

-484 ARINARTRQ
+484 ARINTRTRQ

-498 NAYWQQFEGKPAEA
+498 NAYWKQFEGKPAEA
-512 HEQLNDVYLKIQ
+512 HEQLNDAYLKIQ

-545 KNGTLAQC
+545 KNGTLTQ
-553 NSSAITV
+553 
-560 QP
+560 

>member
-1 MLLLDL
+1 MFNFHIIKTKTSAAIPSHSQRVYLLVLLLDL
-7 LALAANQLAIHSST
+7 LALAANQLAVRSSA

-57 ILFVLFDFVKQ
+57 ILFVLFDFAKQ
-68 LCRAV
+68 LCRALRV
-73 RAGAGCLHPAPGSQA
+73 
-88 QAVRASQAS
+88 
-97 LAHAETATNSKGTT
+97 
-111 SGSAESQSDEPLQKY
+111 
-126 AGAACPTHL
+126 GAACVHSARISQDAQTHL
-135 LTAIARPLRRFLGHL
+135 LAAVARPLRRFLGHL
-150 FLILSTLLVLYVFL
+150 FLLLSTLLVLYVFL

-211 AQLAASVTS
+211 AQLAATATS
-220 DTNADVLRA
+220 DANANVLRA
-229 RTSAGSAT
+229 HTSAGADAAGSTTESATATAEASNTDTASASAT
-237 ESSPATESLDATS
+237 ESPS
-250 EASGHSDADETATTT
+250 
-265 TESSTATAE
+265 ATAE
-274 ASDPSAADEAMAT
+274 ASDPSGANE
-287 TTESPAATAEA
+287 TA
-298 PDPSAADEAMATAT
+298 
-312 ESPAATAEA
+312 
-321 SDPSAADET
+321 
-330 TATTIQVEGAC
+330 ATTIQVEGAC

-382 YPKPILNTWILSIQQ
+382 FPKPILNTWILSVQQ

-484 ARINARTRQ
+484 SRINARTRQ

-512 HEQLNDVYLKIQ
+512 HEQLNDAYLKMQ
-524 GQATGVRSYGHVTD
+524 GQTSGVRSYGHVTD

-545 KNGTLAQC
+545 KNGTLTQC

>member
-1 MLLLDL
+1 MMRTDTPDKNTQKKGTWRSYLFVLLLDL
-7 LALAANQLAIHSST
+7 LALAANQLAVRSSA

-57 ILFVLFDFVKQ
+57 ILFVLFDFAKQ
-68 LCRAV
+68 LCRALRV
-73 RAGAGCLHPAPGSQA
+73 GVACVHSARVSQDT
-88 QAVRASQAS
+88 Q
-97 LAHAETATNSKGTT
+97 
-111 SGSAESQSDEPLQKY
+111 
-126 AGAACPTHL
+126 THL
-135 LTAIARPLRRFLGHL
+135 LAAVARPLRRFLGHL

-211 AQLAASVTS
+211 AQLAA
-220 DTNADVLRA
+220 
-229 RTSAGSAT
+229 
-237 ESSPATESLDATS
+237 
-250 EASGHSDADETATTT
+250 
-265 TESSTATAE
+265 
-274 ASDPSAADEAMAT
+274 
-287 TTESPAATAEA
+287 
-298 PDPSAADEAMATAT
+298 
-312 ESPAATAEA
+312 
-321 SDPSAADET
+321 
-330 TATTIQVEGAC
+330 TTIQVEGAS

-367 EKLGQRYHRLSGHYP
+367 EKLGQRYRRLSGHYP
-382 YPKPILNTWILSIQQ
+382 YPKPILNTWILSVQQ

-484 ARINARTRQ
+484 SRINARTRQ

-512 HEQLNDVYLKIQ
+512 HEQLNDAYLKMQ
-524 GQATGVRSYGHVTD
+524 GQTSGVRSYGHVTD
-538 LMLEYFA
+538 LMLEYFE
-545 KNGTLAQC
+545 KNGTLAQ
-553 NSSAITV
+553 
-560 QP
+560 

>member
-1 MLLLDL
+1 MMRKDTPDKNTQKKGTWRSYLFVLLLDL
-7 LALAANQLAIHSST
+7 LALAANQLAVRSST

-68 LCRAV
+68 LRRAV
-73 RAGAGCLHPAPGSQA
+73 RVGVACVHSARVSQDA
-88 QAVRASQAS
+88 Q
-97 LAHAETATNSKGTT
+97 
-111 SGSAESQSDEPLQKY
+111 
-126 AGAACPTHL
+126 THL
-135 LTAIARPLRRFLGHL
+135 LAAVARPLRRFLGHL

-211 AQLAASVTS
+211 AQLAAAATS
-220 DTNADVLRA
+220 DANADVLRA
-229 RTSAGSAT
+229 RTSAGNTT
-237 ESSPATESLDATS
+237 ESPTATA
-250 EASGHSDADETATTT
+250 EASGPSAADEAAATT

-274 ASDPSAADEAMAT
+274 ASSA
-287 TTESPAATAEA
+287 SG
-298 PDPSAADEAMATAT
+298 
-312 ESPAATAEA
+312 
-321 SDPSAADET
+321 ADET
-330 TATTIQVEGAC
+330 AATTIQVEGAC

-367 EKLGQRYHRLSGHYP
+367 ENLGQRYRRLSGHYP
-382 YPKPILNTWILSIQQ
+382 YPKPILNTWILSVQQ

-484 ARINARTRQ
+484 SRINTRTRQ

-512 HEQLNDVYLKIQ
+512 HEQLNDAYLKMQ
-524 GQATGVRSYGHVTD
+524 GQATGVHSYGHVTD

-545 KNGTLAQC
+545 ENGTLTQ
-553 NSSAITV
+553 
-560 QP
+560 

>member
-1 MLLLDL
+1 MFNFHIIKTKTSAAIPSHSQRVYLLVLLLDL

-68 LCRAV
+68 LRRAV
-73 RAGAGCLHPAPGSQA
+73 RVGVACVHPARVSQDA
-88 QAVRASQAS
+88 Q
-97 LAHAETATNSKGTT
+97 
-111 SGSAESQSDEPLQKY
+111 
-126 AGAACPTHL
+126 THL
-135 LTAIARPLRRFLGHL
+135 LDAVARPLRRFLGHL
-150 FLILSTLLVLYVFL
+150 FLLLSTLLVLYVFL

-211 AQLAASVTS
+211 AQLAAAATS
-220 DTNADVLRA
+220 DANADVLRA
-229 RTSAGSAT
+229 HTSAG
-237 ESSPATESLDATS
+237 
-250 EASGHSDADETATTT
+250 
-265 TESSTATAE
+265 
-274 ASDPSAADEAMAT
+274 AAGS
-287 TTESPAATAEA
+287 TTESPSATVEA
-298 PDPSAADEAMATAT
+298 SGPSGTDTASAYATK
-312 ESPAATAEA
+312 SPSATAEA

-330 TATTIQVEGAC
+330 AATIQVEGAC

-367 EKLGQRYHRLSGHYP
+367 EKLGQRYHHLSGHYP
-382 YPKPILNTWILSIQQ
+382 FPKPILNTWILSVQQ

-479 FATLY
+479 FAALY
-484 ARINARTRQ
+484 SRINARTRQ

-512 HEQLNDVYLKIQ
+512 HEQLNDAYLKMQ
-524 GQATGVRSYGHVTD
+524 GQTSGVRSYGHVTD
-538 LMLEYFA
+538 LMLEYFE
-545 KNGTLAQC
+545 KNGTLTQ
-553 NSSAITV
+553 
-560 QP
+560 

>member
-1 MLLLDL
+1 MLRIDTPDKKRPQKNKRCLYLLVLLLDL
-7 LALAANQLAIHSST
+7 LTLAANQLAARSSA
-21 FADAYSHYV
+21 FANAYSHYV

-37 IGSVMGLLPFS
+37 IGSVTGLLPFS
-48 VVELLLYAT
+48 AVELLLYAT

-68 LCRAV
+68 LRRAI
-73 RAGAGCLHPAPGSQA
+73 RA
-88 QAVRASQAS
+88 AV
-97 LAHAETATNSKGTT
+97 
-111 SGSAESQSDEPLQKY
+111 
-126 AGAACPTHL
+126 
-135 LTAIARPLRRFLGHL
+135 ARPLRRFLGHL

-164 CGINYHRTSFSEE
+164 CGINYHRTSFSQE
-177 AGLSVTIDAHGTV
+177 AGLSVTLDEHGTV

-196 IALCDYLVTEINDTE
+196 IALCDYLITEINATK
-211 AQLAASVTS
+211 AQL
-220 DTNADVLRA
+220 DV
-229 RTSAGSAT
+229 
-237 ESSPATESLDATS
+237 PF
-250 EASGHSDADETATTT
+250 
-265 TESSTATAE
+265 
-274 ASDPSAADEAMAT
+274 
-287 TTESPAATAEA
+287 
-298 PDPSAADEAMATAT
+298 
-312 ESPAATAEA
+312 
-321 SDPSAADET
+321 
-330 TATTIQVEGAC
+330 
-341 IGQTSET
+341 IGQTTET

-367 EKLGQRYHRLSGHYP
+367 EKLGQRYSRLSGHYP
-382 YPKPILNTWILSIQQ
+382 FPKPILNTWLLSVQQ

-446 ATIGADDLYFNY
+446 ATISADDLYFNY

-484 ARINARTRQ
+484 GRINAHTRQ

-498 NAYWQQFEGKPAEA
+498 NAYWKQFEGKPAEA
-512 HEQLNDVYLKIQ
+512 HEKLNDTYLKIQ

-545 KNGTLAQC
+545 KNGTLK
-553 NSSAITV
+553 
-560 QP
+560 

>member
-1 MLLLDL
+1 MSNFRLTRAKVKVKAKTKASSHRENNVKSASLRIYLLALLLDL
-7 LALAANQLAIHSST
+7 LALAANQLAARSSA
-21 FADAYSHYV
+21 FANAYSHYV

-37 IGSVMGLLPFS
+37 IGSVTGLLPFS

-57 ILFVLFDFVKQ
+57 ILCVLFDFVKQ
-68 LCRAV
+68 LRRAI
-73 RAGAGCLHPAPGSQA
+73 R
-88 QAVRASQAS
+88 
-97 LAHAETATNSKGTT
+97 
-111 SGSAESQSDEPLQKY
+111 SG
-126 AGAACPTHL
+126 
-135 LTAIARPLRRFLGHL
+135 IARPLLHFLGHL
-150 FLILSTLLVLYVFL
+150 FLLLSALLVLYVFL

-177 AGLSVTIDAHGTV
+177 ADLSVTIDEGGTV

-211 AQLAASVTS
+211 AQLAATAMS
-220 DTNADVLRA
+220 DTNAA
-229 RTSAGSAT
+229 AQSTHTSADAGAAGT
-237 ESSPATESLDATS
+237 PAESTADTA
-250 EASGHSDADETATTT
+250 EASVPSDADE
-265 TESSTATAE
+265 AE
-274 ASDPSAADEAMAT
+274 P
-287 TTESPAATAEA
+287 
-298 PDPSAADEAMATAT
+298 
-312 ESPAATAEA
+312 
-321 SDPSAADET
+321 
-330 TATTIQVEGAC
+330 TTIDVGGAC
-341 IGQTSET
+341 IGQTAET

-367 EKLGQRYHRLSGHYP
+367 EKLGERYRRLSGHYP
-382 YPKPILNTWILSIQQ
+382 FPKPILNTWLLSVQQ

-498 NAYWQQFEGKPAEA
+498 NAYWKQFEGKPAEA
-512 HEQLNDVYLKIQ
+512 HEQLNDAYLKMQ
-524 GQATGVRSYGHVTD
+524 GQTSGVRSYGHVTD

-545 KNGTLAQC
+545 KNGTLTQC

>member
-1 MLLLDL
+1 MFNFHIIKTKTSAAIPSHSQRVYLLVLLLDL

-48 VVELLLYAT
+48 VVELLLYVT

-73 RAGAGCLHPAPGSQA
+73 RVGVACVHSARVSQDA
-88 QAVRASQAS
+88 
-97 LAHAETATNSKGTT
+97 K
-111 SGSAESQSDEPLQKY
+111 
-126 AGAACPTHL
+126 THL
-135 LTAIARPLRRFLGHL
+135 LAAVARPLRRFLGHL
-150 FLILSTLLVLYVFL
+150 FLLLSTLLVLYVFL

-211 AQLAASVTS
+211 AQLAA
-220 DTNADVLRA
+220 
-229 RTSAGSAT
+229 
-237 ESSPATESLDATS
+237 
-250 EASGHSDADETATTT
+250 
-265 TESSTATAE
+265 
-274 ASDPSAADEAMAT
+274 
-287 TTESPAATAEA
+287 
-298 PDPSAADEAMATAT
+298 
-312 ESPAATAEA
+312 
-321 SDPSAADET
+321 
-330 TATTIQVEGAC
+330 TTIQVEGVC

-357 HAGRTGQRAM
+357 HTGRTGQRAM
-367 EKLGQRYHRLSGHYP
+367 EKLGQRYRRLSGHYP

-479 FATLY
+479 FAALY
-484 ARINARTRQ
+484 SRINARTRQ

-512 HEQLNDVYLKIQ
+512 HEQLNDAYLKMQ
-524 GQATGVRSYGHVTD
+524 GQTSGVRSYGHVTD

-545 KNGTLAQC
+545 ENGTLTQ
-553 NSSAITV
+553 
-560 QP
+560 

>member
-1 MLLLDL
+1 MSNFRLTRAKVKVKVKTKASSHRENNVKSASLRIYLLALLLDL
-7 LALAANQLAIHSST
+7 LALAANQLAARSSA
-21 FADAYSHYV
+21 FANAYSHYV

-37 IGSVMGLLPFS
+37 IGSVTGLLPFS

-68 LCRAV
+68 LRRTIRATV
-73 RAGAGCLHPAPGSQA
+73 
-88 QAVRASQAS
+88 
-97 LAHAETATNSKGTT
+97 
-111 SGSAESQSDEPLQKY
+111 
-126 AGAACPTHL
+126 
-135 LTAIARPLRRFLGHL
+135 ARPLRRFLGHL
-150 FLILSTLLVLYVFL
+150 FLILSALLVLYVFL
-164 CGINYHRTSFSEE
+164 CGINYHRTSFSQE
-177 AGLSVTIDAHGTV
+177 AGLSVTLDEHGTV

-196 IALCDYLVTEINDTE
+196 IALCDYLVTEINATE
-211 AQLAASVTS
+211 AQL
-220 DTNADVLRA
+220 DV
-229 RTSAGSAT
+229 
-237 ESSPATESLDATS
+237 PY
-250 EASGHSDADETATTT
+250 
-265 TESSTATAE
+265 
-274 ASDPSAADEAMAT
+274 
-287 TTESPAATAEA
+287 
-298 PDPSAADEAMATAT
+298 
-312 ESPAATAEA
+312 
-321 SDPSAADET
+321 
-330 TATTIQVEGAC
+330 
-341 IGQTSET
+341 IGQTMET

-367 EKLGQRYHRLSGHYP
+367 EKLGQRYSRLSGHYP
-382 YPKPILNTWILSIQQ
+382 FPKPILNTWLLSVQQ

-484 ARINARTRQ
+484 GRINARTRK

-512 HEQLNDVYLKIQ
+512 HEQLNDAYLKIQ
-524 GQATGVRSYGHVTD
+524 GQVTGVRSYGHVTD

-545 KNGTLAQC
+545 KNGTL
-553 NSSAITV
+553 T
-560 QP
+560 

>member
-1 MLLLDL
+1 MMRTDTPDKKTLKKATWRTYLLVLLLDL

-30 YRVLSLG
+30 YRGLSLG

-73 RAGAGCLHPAPGSQA
+73 RVGVACVHSAR
-88 QAVRASQAS
+88 VSQAS
-97 LAHAETATNSKGTT
+97 RTHAEASTNSKNVASST
-111 SGSAESQSDEPLQKY
+111 ESQQHT
-126 AGAACPTHL
+126 GAACPTHL
-135 LTAIARPLRRFLGHL
+135 LAAVARPLRHFLGHL
-150 FLILSTLLVLYVFL
+150 FLILSTLLVLYIFL

-211 AQLAASVTS
+211 AQLAATATS
-220 DTNADVLRA
+220 DANADVLRA
-229 RTSAGSAT
+229 HTSAGA
-237 ESSPATESLDATS
+237 
-250 EASGHSDADETATTT
+250 G
-265 TESSTATAE
+265 
-274 ASDPSAADEAMAT
+274 AAGT

-298 PDPSAADEAMATAT
+298 SGPFAADEAAV
-312 ESPAATAEA
+312 
-321 SDPSAADET
+321 
-330 TATTIQVEGAC
+330 TTIQVEGAR

-367 EKLGQRYHRLSGHYP
+367 EKLGQRYRRLSGHYP
-382 YPKPILNTWILSIQQ
+382 YPKPILNTWILSVQQ

-512 HEQLNDVYLKIQ
+512 HEQLNDAYLKMQ
-524 GQATGVRSYGHVTD
+524 GQASGVRSYGHVTD

-545 KNGTLAQC
+545 KNGTLTQC

>member
-1 MLLLDL
+1 MFNFHIIKTKTSAAMPSHSQRVYLLVLLLDL

-111 SGSAESQSDEPLQKY
+111 SGSAETQSDEPQQKHT
-126 AGAACPTHL
+126 GAACPMHL
-135 LTAIARPLRRFLGHL
+135 LAAVARPLLRFLGHL
-150 FLILSTLLVLYVFL
+150 FLILSALLVLYVFL

-211 AQLAASVTS
+211 AQLAAS
-220 DTNADVLRA
+220 
-229 RTSAGSAT
+229 
-237 ESSPATESLDATS
+237 
-250 EASGHSDADETATTT
+250 
-265 TESSTATAE
+265 
-274 ASDPSAADEAMAT
+274 
-287 TTESPAATAEA
+287 
-298 PDPSAADEAMATAT
+298 
-312 ESPAATAEA
+312 
-321 SDPSAADET
+321 
-330 TATTIQVEGAC
+330 TIQVEGAC
-341 IGQTSET
+341 IGQTAET

-382 YPKPILNTWILSIQQ
+382 YPKPILNTWILSVQQ

-436 EEEANFIGVL
+436 EEEANFIGLL
-446 ATIGADDLYFNY
+446 ATIGTDDLYFNY

-484 ARINARTRQ
+484 SRINARTRQ

-512 HEQLNDVYLKIQ
+512 HEQLNDAYLKMQ

-545 KNGTLAQC
+545 ENGTLTQSQGLK
-553 NSSAITV
+553 N
-560 QP
+560 

>member
-1 MLLLDL
+1 MMRTDTQDERNTKKAPRQVYLLALLLDL
-7 LALAANQLAIHSST
+7 LALAANQLAVHSSA
-21 FADAYSHYV
+21 FANAYSHYV

-37 IGSVMGLLPFS
+37 IGSVTGLLPFS

-57 ILFVLFDFVKQ
+57 ILFVIFDFVKQ
-68 LCRAV
+68 LRRAI
-73 RAGAGCLHPAPGSQA
+73 RAT
-88 QAVRASQAS
+88 V
-97 LAHAETATNSKGTT
+97 
-111 SGSAESQSDEPLQKY
+111 
-126 AGAACPTHL
+126 
-135 LTAIARPLRRFLGHL
+135 ARPLRHFLGHL
-150 FLILSTLLVLYVFL
+150 FLLLSTLLVLYVFL
-164 CGINYHRTSFSEE
+164 CGINYHRASFSEE
-177 AGLSVTIDAHGTV
+177 AGLSVTIDEHGTV

-196 IALCDYLVTEINDTE
+196 IALCDYLVTEINATE

-220 DTNADVLRA
+220 DAGASTLRA
-229 RTSAGSAT
+229 HTTADAGASTFRAHT
-237 ESSPATESLDATS
+237 TADAGAAGT
-250 EASGHSDADETATTT
+250 TA
-265 TESSTATAE
+265 ESSTATAE
-274 ASDPSAADEAMAT
+274 ASGSSGADEAA
-287 TTESPAATAEA
+287 
-298 PDPSAADEAMATAT
+298 
-312 ESPAATAEA
+312 
-321 SDPSAADET
+321 
-330 TATTIQVEGAC
+330 ATTIEVEDAY
-341 IGQTSET
+341 IGQTTET

-367 EKLGQRYHRLSGHYP
+367 EKLGQRYRRLSGHYP
-382 YPKPILNTWILSIQQ
+382 FPKPILNTWILSVQQ

-484 ARINARTRQ
+484 GRINARTRQ

-498 NAYWQQFEGKPAEA
+498 NAYWKQFEGKPAEA
-512 HEQLNDVYLKIQ
+512 HEQLNDAYLKIQ
-524 GQATGVRSYGHVTD
+524 GQTTGVRSYGHVTD

-545 KNGTLAQC
+545 QNGTLAQ
-553 NSSAITV
+553 
-560 QP
+560 

>member
-1 MLLLDL
+1 MFHFHIRKTKSSAEMHAHPRRVYLLMLLLDL
-7 LALAANQLAIHSST
+7 LALAANQLAVRSSA

-57 ILFVLFDFVKQ
+57 ILFVLFDFAKQ
-68 LCRAV
+68 LCRALCV
-73 RAGAGCLHPAPGSQA
+73 GAACVHSPR
-88 QAVRASQAS
+88 VSQAS
-97 LAHAETATNSKGTT
+97 RTHAEASINSKNVASST
-111 SGSAESQSDEPLQKY
+111 ESQQHT
-126 AGAACPTHL
+126 GAACPTHL
-135 LTAIARPLRRFLGHL
+135 LAAVARPLLHFLGHL

-211 AQLAASVTS
+211 AQL
-220 DTNADVLRA
+220 DV
-229 RTSAGSAT
+229 
-237 ESSPATESLDATS
+237 PY
-250 EASGHSDADETATTT
+250 
-265 TESSTATAE
+265 
-274 ASDPSAADEAMAT
+274 
-287 TTESPAATAEA
+287 
-298 PDPSAADEAMATAT
+298 
-312 ESPAATAEA
+312 
-321 SDPSAADET
+321 
-330 TATTIQVEGAC
+330 

-382 YPKPILNTWILSIQQ
+382 FPKPILNTWILSVQQ

-512 HEQLNDVYLKIQ
+512 HEQLNDAYLKMQ
-524 GQATGVRSYGHVTD
+524 GQTTGVRSYGHVTD

-545 KNGTLAQC
+545 ENGTLTQ
-553 NSSAITV
+553 
-560 QP
+560 

>member
-1 MLLLDL
+1 MFNFHIIKTKTAKTKTSAAMHAHPKRVYLLALLLDL
-7 LALAANQLAIHSST
+7 LAIAANQLAIHSSA

-68 LCRAV
+68 LR
-73 RAGAGCLHPAPGSQA
+73 H
-88 QAVRASQAS
+88 
-97 LAHAETATNSKGTT
+97 
-111 SGSAESQSDEPLQKY
+111 
-126 AGAACPTHL
+126 
-135 LTAIARPLRRFLGHL
+135 FLGHL

-164 CGINYHRTSFSEE
+164 CGINYHRTSFSQE
-177 AGLSVTIDAHGTV
+177 AGLSVTIDEHGTV

-211 AQLAASVTS
+211 AQ
-220 DTNADVLRA
+220 
-229 RTSAGSAT
+229 
-237 ESSPATESLDATS
+237 
-250 EASGHSDADETATTT
+250 
-265 TESSTATAE
+265 
-274 ASDPSAADEAMAT
+274 
-287 TTESPAATAEA
+287 
-298 PDPSAADEAMATAT
+298 
-312 ESPAATAEA
+312 
-321 SDPSAADET
+321 
-330 TATTIQVEGAC
+330 VEGAC
-341 IGQTSET
+341 IGQTMET

-367 EKLGQRYHRLSGHYP
+367 EKLGQRYRRLSGHYP
-382 YPKPILNTWILSIQQ
+382 FPKPILNTWILSVQQ

-411 NRDIAYYDIPFTIC
+411 NRDIAYCDIPFTIC

-512 HEQLNDVYLKIQ
+512 HEQLNDAYLKMQ

-545 KNGTLAQC
+545 KNGTLTQ
-553 NSSAITV
+553 
-560 QP
+560 

>member
-1 MLLLDL
+1 MFNFHIIKTKTSAAMPSHSRRVYLLMLLLDL

-21 FADAYSHYV
+21 FADAYSNYV

-73 RAGAGCLHPAPGSQA
+73 RVGVACVHSSRVSQDA
-88 QAVRASQAS
+88 Q
-97 LAHAETATNSKGTT
+97 
-111 SGSAESQSDEPLQKY
+111 
-126 AGAACPTHL
+126 THL
-135 LTAIARPLRRFLGHL
+135 LAAVARPLRHFLGHL

-196 IALCDYLVTEINDTE
+196 IALCEYLVTEINDTE
-211 AQLAASVTS
+211 AQL
-220 DTNADVLRA
+220 DV
-229 RTSAGSAT
+229 
-237 ESSPATESLDATS
+237 P
-250 EASGHSDADETATTT
+250 
-265 TESSTATAE
+265 
-274 ASDPSAADEAMAT
+274 
-287 TTESPAATAEA
+287 
-298 PDPSAADEAMATAT
+298 
-312 ESPAATAEA
+312 
-321 SDPSAADET
+321 
-330 TATTIQVEGAC
+330 C

-357 HAGRTGQRAM
+357 HAGHTGQRTM

-382 YPKPILNTWILSIQQ
+382 YPKPILNTWILSVQQ

-512 HEQLNDVYLKIQ
+512 HEQLNDAYLKMQ

-545 KNGTLAQC
+545 KNGTLTQ
-553 NSSAITV
+553 
-560 QP
+560 